1 MKKYINTSI
10 IYALLAMVVGVFYR
24 EYTKFMNFQGVTILA
39 KVHSHLF
46 VLGMVFFLIIYL
58 LSLGLNF
65 KFIKIIDKFLIAY
78 NVGLIITVLMME
90 IRGVGEV
97 LQVNTSGTYMYMIS
111 GLAGFGHMILGSS
124 IILVLLELRKLSK

>member
-1 MKKYINTSI
+1 M
-10 IYALLAMVVGVFYR
+10 
-24 EYTKFMNFQGVTILA
+24 
-39 KVHSHLF
+39 
-46 VLGMVFFLIIYL
+46 
-58 LSLGLNF
+58 
-65 KFIKIIDKFLIAY
+65 AY

-111 GLAGFGHMILGSS
+111 SLAGFGHMILGSS

>member
-10 IYALLAMVVGVFYR
+10 IYALLAMVAGVFYR
-24 EYTKFMNFQGVTILA
+24 EVTKFMNFQGVTILA

-58 LSLGLNF
+58 LSLGLNY
-65 KFIKIIDKFLIAY
+65 KSIKIIDKFLMAY

-97 LQVNTSGTYMYMIS
+97 LQVNTSGTHMYMIS
-111 GLAGFGHMILGSS
+111 GLAGFGHMILG
-124 IILVLLELRKLSK
+124 LSLIHI